1 MEAKIVGYGGAFDTT
16 LVNSSLWVSAGG
28 LRFLVDCGHSVFA
41 ELVRTGLADKIDVL
55 LITHLHDDHVG
66 SLSSYLLY
74 RYHVLQLPAPEIWCP
89 NAGFMEQLTG
99 FLSHSQR
106 DLSQR
111 AKIRVWPEQSTA
123 GHIDTFGLH
132 VPGMRTFA
140 FWFRDQEQS
149 LVWSGDLGD
158 GEIIFREVPKV
169 GLQNPLILHEMSYQ
183 KVYTGHTS
191 YRQLEAQLPYF
202 NIKGYHCNPAN
213 APADCKVPHVANSL
227 DNLF

>member
-1 MEAKIVGYGGAFDTT
+1 MGYGGAFDTH
-16 LVNSSLWVSAGG
+16 LVNSSIWVSVGG
-28 LRFLVDCGHSVFA
+28 IRFLVDCGHSVFP
-41 ELVRTGLADKIDVL
+41 ELVRTELADEIDVL

-74 RYHVLQLPAPEIWCP
+74 RYHVLHLRPPEIWCP

-111 AKIRVWPEQSTA
+111 AKIRLWPEQA
-123 GHIDTFGLH
+123 EVGFIDTFGLH

-140 FWFRDQEQS
+140 FWFRDQDQS

-158 GEIIFREVPKV
+158 GEILFDAVPRI
-169 GLQNPLILHEMSYQ
+169 GLPNPLILHEMSYQ
-183 KVYTGHTS
+183 SVYTGHTS
-191 YRQLEAQLPYF
+191 YRQLERHLDNF
-202 NIKGYHCNPAN
+202 NIKGYHCNPKH
-213 APADCKVPHVANSL
+213 APQDCKVPHVADSL